1 MKQNSIVCK
10 QKDMNNAYKFVIY
23 LRFCRLLRIQRMKHR
38 PYLTAPKKACTLFV
52 VYRLESY
59 GQTTNPRVLT
69 QINCDTT
76 SHESSLYPFPM
87 HMAQKPSD
95 VLGC

>member
-1 MKQNSIVCK
+1 
-10 QKDMNNAYKFVIY
+10 MNNAYIFVIY

-76 SHESSLYPFPM
+76 PHESSLYPFPM
-87 HMAQKPSD
+87 RMAQKPSD
-95 VLGC
+95 VLGCQI